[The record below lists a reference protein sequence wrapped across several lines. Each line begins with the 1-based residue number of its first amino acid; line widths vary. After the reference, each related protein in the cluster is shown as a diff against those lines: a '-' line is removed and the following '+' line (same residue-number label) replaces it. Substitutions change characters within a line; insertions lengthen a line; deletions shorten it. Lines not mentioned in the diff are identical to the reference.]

1 MILSAALAITNA
13 VLFIVC
19 RACSGC
25 WDWLEPVPTG
35 PSRGS
40 PKPFFGSERQ
50 PLQYRSAWGGVG
62 NAAQREP
69 CVGHVEARSVLRC
82 RAESGQPKITR
93 DPGLLLVQVH
103 LRFPNVYARP
113 MRVRRAS

>member
-35 PSRGS
+35 PLAVSVAALRS
-40 PKPFFGSERQ
+40 PFLVPKDTSE
-50 PLQYRSAWGGVG
+50 LSFWGGVG
-62 NAAQREP
+62 NA
-69 CVGHVEARSVLRC
+69 
-82 RAESGQPKITR
+82 
-93 DPGLLLVQVH
+93 
-103 LRFPNVYARP
+103 
-113 MRVRRAS
+113 RVRREAEKQRTFRVLADPAPPPN

>member
-35 PSRGS
+35 LLAVSVAL
-40 PKPFFGSERQ
+40 SEALFWFRKTHSE
-50 PLQYRSAWGGVG
+50 LSFWGGVG
-62 NAAQREP
+62 NAA
-69 CVGHVEARSVLRC
+69 S
-82 RAESGQPKITR
+82 T
-93 DPGLLLVQVH
+93 
-103 LRFPNVYARP
+103 VYWR
-113 MRVRRAS
+113 